1 MTDFKLQSDGTV
13 TRITIDR
20 LAKSNALSSDMM
32 EEIADIVRGIGG
44 APGEKALVIDA
55 AGERGFSAGADIS
68 ELRAGRE
75 GLERQEKVILALS
88 EAIETCPALIV
99 TVLHGYAKG
108 GGTIFPCLSDIVI
121 ARADVSVSYPE
132 IQFRMYPFLLHAL
145 LTRRIPD
152 SLAWQLCATGRALGA
167 EEAFGLG
174 LVTEVLPQDG
184 FREQAEERVRNYL
197 DIRASLA
204 LGREFSAKAATLPF
218 GEQMKLAG
226 GMMHRNFA
234 APGVDEAIERHRARL
249 SSKARQD

>member
-1 MTDFKLQSDGTV
+1 MPDFKIQTDGPL

-20 LAKSNALSSDMM
+20 QAKSNALSSDMM
-32 EEIADIVRGIGG
+32 AEMAGIVRGIGG

-55 AGERGFSAGADIS
+55 TGDRGFSAGADIS

-75 GLERQEKVILALS
+75 GLERQEQVILDLS
-88 EAIETCPALIV
+88 EALETCPALIV

-121 ARADVSVSYPE
+121 ARSDLSVSYPE

-145 LTRRIPD
+145 LTRRIPA

-167 EEAFGLG
+167 DEAFGLG
-174 LVTEVLPQDG
+174 LVTEVLPTEG
-184 FREQAEERVRNYL
+184 FRDRAEDRVAHYL
-197 DIRASLA
+197 DLRASLL
-204 LGREFSAKAATLPF
+204 LGREFAANAAPLPF

-249 SSKARQD
+249 ASKTRAN